1 MSFFNE
7 VPRARLPYRSPR
19 EAAMPPSPGSAEE
32 VLASDKAGQQP
43 ARPPVD
49 RRNLR
54 RDIGPIS
61 VPFAT
66 DIGTNLI

>member
-1 MSFFNE
+1 M
-7 VPRARLPYRSPR
+7 L
-19 EAAMPPSPGSAEE
+19 PSPESAEE

-43 ARPPVD
+43 ATPPVD

-61 VPFAT
+61 VPFAKE
-66 DIGTNLI
+66 IGTN